1 MKFEVEYVWLR
12 RLRMKIRVIYGLLC
26 ILNVADVTKNTGSTR
41 LKSLLFKKAID
52 FRQKKKKKKIGSK
65 TKKNCF

>member
-1 MKFEVEYVWLR
+1 
-12 RLRMKIRVIYGLLC
+12 MKIRVIYGLLC

-41 LKSLLFKKAID
+41 LKSLLFKKAIN
-52 FRQKKKKKKIGSK
+52 FRQKKKKKKKKIGSK